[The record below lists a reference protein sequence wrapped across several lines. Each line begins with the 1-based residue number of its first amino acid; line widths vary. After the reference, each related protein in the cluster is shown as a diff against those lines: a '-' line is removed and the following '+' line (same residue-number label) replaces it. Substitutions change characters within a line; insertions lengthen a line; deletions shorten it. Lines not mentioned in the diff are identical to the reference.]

1 VTPTPTT
8 APTPTLDVA
17 RLRADFPILERR
29 VNGKR
34 LVYLDSASSAQ
45 KPQSVLDAMD
55 RIYRE
60 CYANVHRGVYTIAEE
75 ATAAFEQGRAKVAR
89 FVGARES
96 REIVFTRNATESIN
110 LVAYSWARANLREG
124 DAIVLSHLEHHA
136 NIIPWHILREERGVE
151 IRWIP
156 LTADQRLDLGD
167 LDRLLDGAKLL
178 AVTAM
183 SNVTGTIVDVPHLV
197 QAARA
202 AGAHVLV
209 DACQAV
215 PQMPVDVAAWDA
227 DFVAF
232 SSHKLLGPAGIGA
245 LWARAEL
252 LEAMPPFLGGG
263 EMIRDVTTEG
273 FTTNDIPWK
282 FEAGTPAIAEAVG
295 MGAAVDYL
303 QAIGMDAVRA
313 HERELTRYTLDA
325 LADRFGARLTVYGP
339 AGADD
344 RGGVISFLFD
354 EIHAHDV
361 SQVVD
366 EEGVC
371 VRAGHHCAKPL
382 MRQLGIP
389 ATTRASFGVY
399 NDRADA
405 DALVEALAKAESFFA
420 I

>member
-1 VTPTPTT
+1 MSGA
-8 APTPTLDVA
+8 APLDVA
-17 RLRADFPILERR
+17 RIQADFPILKRQ

-55 RIYRE
+55 RVYRE
-60 CYANVHRGVYTIAEE
+60 SYANVHRGVYTIAEE
-75 ATAAFEQGRAKVAR
+75 ATAAFEAARAKVAR
-89 FVGARES
+89 FVGARET
-96 REIVFTRNATESIN
+96 REIVFTRNATEAIN
-110 LVAYSWARANLREG
+110 LVAYTWARANLRAG
-124 DAIVLSHLEHHA
+124 DVIVLSHLEHHA
-136 NIIPWHILREERGVE
+136 NVVPWHILAAERGVE
-151 IRWIP
+151 LRWIP
-156 LTADQRLDLGD
+156 LTADQHLDFTD
-167 LDRLLDGAKLL
+167 LDRLLDGASLV
-178 AVTAM
+178 AITAM
-183 SNVTGTIVDVPHLV
+183 SNVVGTIVDIGFLV
-197 QAARA
+197 AAARA
-202 AGAHVLV
+202 VGAHVLV

-215 PQMPVDVAAWDA
+215 PQMPVDVSAWDA

-232 SSHKLLGPAGIGA
+232 SSHKMLGPTGIGA

-273 FTTNDIPWK
+273 FSTNDIPWK
-282 FEAGTPAIAEAVG
+282 FEAGTPAIVEAVG

-303 QAIGMDAVRA
+303 EALGMDSVRE
-313 HERELTRYTLDA
+313 HERALTQYTLDA
-325 LADRFGARLTVYGP
+325 LRDRFADRLHLYGP
-339 AGADD
+339 PTADD
-344 RGGVISFLFD
+344 RGGAISFLFD
-354 EIHAHDV
+354 GIHAHDV

-382 MRQLGIP
+382 MRVLGIP

-405 DALVEALAKAESFFA
+405 DALVDALVKAESFFSL
-420 I
+420 

>member
-1 VTPTPTT
+1 VSTT
-8 APTPTLDVA
+8 ALDVA
-17 RLRADFPILERR
+17 RIQADFPILRR
-29 VNGKR
+29 EVRGKR

-45 KPQSVLDAMD
+45 KPQAVLDAMD
-55 RIYRE
+55 RVYRE
-60 CYANVHRGVYTIAEE
+60 SYANVHRGVYTIAEE
-75 ATAAFEQGRAKVAR
+75 ATTLFEAARTKVAR

-96 REIVFTRNATESIN
+96 REIVFTRNATEAIN
-110 LVAYSWARANLREG
+110 LVAYSWARANLQPG

-136 NIIPWHILREERGVE
+136 NVVPWHILREERGIE

-156 LTADQRLDLGD
+156 LTADQRLDLSD
-167 LDRLLDGAKLL
+167 LDRLLDGAALL
-178 AVTAM
+178 GVTAM
-183 SNVTGTIVDVPHLV
+183 SNVTGTIVDVARLTA
-197 QAARA
+197 AARA

-215 PQMPVDVAAWDA
+215 PQMPVDVTAWDA

-245 LWARAEL
+245 LWARADL
-252 LEAMPPFLGGG
+252 LEAMPPFMGGG
-263 EMIRDVTTEG
+263 EMIRDVTTDG
-273 FTTNDIPWK
+273 FLTNDIPWK

-303 QAIGMDAVRA
+303 DAIGMDAVRA
-313 HERELTRYTLDA
+313 HERELTRYALDA
-325 LADRFGARLTVYGP
+325 LADRFGDRLRVFGP

-344 RGGVISFLFD
+344 RGGVVSFLFD
-354 EIHAHDV
+354 DIHAHDV
-361 SQVVD
+361 SQVAD
-366 EEGVC
+366 EEGIC

-382 MRQLGIP
+382 MRELGVP

-399 NDRADA
+399 NDRADV
-405 DALVEALAKAESFFA
+405 DALVAALAKVEDFFS

>member
-1 VTPTPTT
+1 MSG
-8 APTPTLDVA
+8 LDVA
-17 RLRADFPILERR
+17 RIQADFPILKRQ

-55 RIYRE
+55 RVYRE
-60 CYANVHRGVYTIAEE
+60 SYANVHRGVYLIAEE
-75 ATAAFEQGRAKVAR
+75 ATAAFEAARATVAR
-89 FVGARES
+89 FVGAQEP
-96 REIVFTRNATESIN
+96 REIVFTRNATEAIN
-110 LVAYSWARANLREG
+110 LVAYSWARANLRAG
-124 DAIVLSHLEHHA
+124 DVIVLTHLEHHA
-136 NIIPWHILREERGVE
+136 NVVPWHMLREERDVE

-156 LTADQRLDLGD
+156 LTDDQRLDLTD
-167 LDRLLDGAKLL
+167 LDRILDGASLL

-183 SNVTGTIVDVPHLV
+183 SNVTGTIVDVAGLAS
-197 QAARA
+197 AARA

-209 DACQAV
+209 DGCQAV
-215 PQMPVDVAAWDA
+215 PQTPVDVEAWGA
-227 DFVAF
+227 DFMAF

-273 FTTNDIPWK
+273 FSTNDIPWK
-282 FEAGTPAIAEAVG
+282 FEAGTPAIADAVG
-295 MGAAVDYL
+295 FGAGIEYL
-303 QAIGMDAVRA
+303 EAIGMDAVRA
-313 HERELTRYTLDA
+313 HERELTQYTLDA
-325 LADRFGARLTVYGP
+325 LADRFGPALTVYGP
-339 AGADD
+339 PRAED

-354 EIHAHDV
+354 DIHAHDV

-382 MRQLGIP
+382 MRVLGVP

-399 NDRADA
+399 NDRTDA
-405 DALVEALAKAESFFA
+405 DALVDALAKAEAFFA

>member
-1 VTPTPTT
+1 MSATTP
-8 APTPTLDVA
+8 LDVA
-17 RLRADFPILERR
+17 RIQADFPILKRQ

-34 LVYLDSASSAQ
+34 LVYLDSASSSQ
-45 KPQSVLDAMD
+45 KPQAVLDAMD
-55 RIYRE
+55 RAYRE
-60 CYANVHRGVYTIAEE
+60 SYANVHRGVYTIAEE
-75 ATAAFEQGRAKVAR
+75 ATAAFEAARGKVAG
-89 FVGARES
+89 FVHAREP

-110 LVAYSWARANLREG
+110 LVAYTWARANLKAG
-124 DAIVLSHLEHHA
+124 DVIVLSHLEHHA
-136 NIIPWHILREERGVE
+136 NVVPWHILAAERGLE
-151 IRWIP
+151 LRWIP
-156 LTADQRLDLGD
+156 LTADQRLDLTD
-167 LDRLLDGAKLL
+167 LDRLLNGAKLL
-178 AVTAM
+178 AITAM
-183 SNVTGTIVDVPHLV
+183 SNVVGTIVDVPLLV
-197 QAARA
+197 AAARA

-215 PQMPVDVAAWDA
+215 PQIPVDVTAWNA

-232 SSHKLLGPAGIGA
+232 SSHKMLGPTGIGA

-273 FTTNDIPWK
+273 FSTNDIPWK
-282 FEAGTPAIAEAVG
+282 FEAGTPAIVEAVG

-303 QAIGMDAVRA
+303 QAIGMDAVRE
-313 HERELTRYTLDA
+313 HERALTEYTLAA
-325 LADRFGARLTVYGP
+325 LRDRFGDRLRLYGP
-339 AGADD
+339 PSADD
-344 RGGVISFLFD
+344 RGGAISFLFD
-354 EIHAHDV
+354 GIHAHDV

-382 MRQLGIP
+382 MRVLGIP

-405 DALVEALAKAESFFA
+405 DALVDALVKAESFFS

>member
-1 VTPTPTT
+1 MSEQRSMS
-8 APTPTLDVA
+8 LDVA
-17 RLRADFPILERR
+17 SIQADFPILKRQ
-29 VNGKR
+29 VNGHR

-45 KPQSVLDAMD
+45 KPIAVLDAMD
-55 RIYRE
+55 RVYRE
-60 CYANVHRGVYTIAEE
+60 SYANVHRGVYTIAEE
-75 ATAAFEQGRAKVAR
+75 ATAAFEAARGKVAA
-89 FVGARES
+89 FVGARDA
-96 REIVFTRNATESIN
+96 REIVFTRNATEAIN
-110 LVAYSWARANLREG
+110 LVAYTWARANLREG
-124 DAIVLSHLEHHA
+124 DTIVLSHLEHHA
-136 NIIPWHILREERGVE
+136 NVVPWHMLAAERGVE

-156 LTADQRLDLGD
+156 LTSDQRLDLTD

-178 AVTAM
+178 GITAM
-183 SNVTGTIVDVPHLV
+183 SNVVGTIVDVPSLV
-197 QAARA
+197 AAAHA

-215 PQMPVDVAAWDA
+215 PQMPVDVKEWDA
-227 DFVAF
+227 DFAAF
-232 SSHKLLGPAGIGA
+232 SSHKILGPTGIGA

-263 EMIRDVTTEG
+263 EMIRDVSTEG
-273 FTTNDIPWK
+273 FTPNDIPWK

-303 QAIGMDAVRA
+303 SAIGMDAVRA
-313 HERELTRYTLDA
+313 HERDLTEYTLAA
-325 LADRFGARLTVYGP
+325 LKDRFEDRLQVYGP
-339 AGADD
+339 PSAND
-344 RGGVISFLFD
+344 RGGVVSFLF
-354 EIHAHDV
+354 EGIHAHDV

-366 EEGVC
+366 EAGVC

-405 DALVEALAKAESFFA
+405 DALIEALATAESFFA

>member
-1 VTPTPTT
+1 MTTP
-8 APTPTLDVA
+8 APLDVA
-17 RLRADFPILERR
+17 RIQADFPILKRQ

-55 RIYRE
+55 RVYRE
-60 CYANVHRGVYTIAEE
+60 SYANVHRGVYTIAEE
-75 ATAAFEQGRAKVAR
+75 ATAAFEAARGKVAG
-89 FVGARES
+89 FVHAREP

-110 LVAYSWARANLREG
+110 LVAYTWARANLKAG
-124 DAIVLSHLEHHA
+124 DVIVLSHLEHHA
-136 NIIPWHILREERGVE
+136 NVVPWHILAAERGVE
-151 IRWIP
+151 LRWIP
-156 LTADQRLDLGD
+156 LTADQRLDLTD
-167 LDRLLDGAKLL
+167 LDRLLDGASLL
-178 AVTAM
+178 AITAM
-183 SNVTGTIVDVPHLV
+183 SNVVGTIVDIPFLV
-197 QAARA
+197 AAARA

-215 PQMPVDVAAWDA
+215 PQMPVDVSAWDA

-232 SSHKLLGPAGIGA
+232 SSHKLLGPSGIGA
-245 LWARAEL
+245 LWAKAEL

-273 FTTNDIPWK
+273 FSTNDIPWK
-282 FEAGTPAIAEAVG
+282 FEAGTPAIVEAVG

-303 QAIGMDAVRA
+303 EAIGMDAVRE
-313 HERELTRYTLDA
+313 HERSLTEYTLGA
-325 LADRFGARLTVYGP
+325 LRDRFGDRLHLYGP
-339 AGADD
+339 PNAAD
-344 RGGVISFLFD
+344 RGGAISFLFD
-354 EIHAHDV
+354 GIHAHDV

-382 MRQLGIP
+382 MRVLGIP

-405 DALVEALAKAESFFA
+405 DALVDALVKAESFFA